1 MKIAPIAEIKAKF
14 SEYLKEC
21 QNGVVIVT
29 KNGKPTAA
37 LISINSDEE
46 MERIILYKSKMLHDY
61 LSNAE
66 NRIKSNK
73 GIKHNEF
80 WNNIKAD

>member
-1 MKIAPIAEIKAKF
+1 MKIAPVAEIKAKF

-29 KNGKPTAA
+29 KNGKPKAA

-46 MERIILYKSKMLHDY
+46 LERIIIYKSKMLQDY

-66 NRIKSNK
+66 KRIKSNK

-80 WNNIKAD
+80 WNNIEA